1 MAHMSA
7 LDLSVDRASEVPL
20 GTQLTWKLRLLI
32 ATGTLAPGE
41 RLPGIR
47 EVAQA
52 AGVNVNTV
60 RAVFAKL
67 EEQGIVSSKHGRG
80 TFVAAEA
87 RPDENLAEAAAA
99 VIAQAREAGIDQREL
114 AAALWVSSETS
125 SGDEERSQRRALYAQ
140 ISELERAL
148 APLDPL
154 GTIAP
159 TRPLAPSSAAD
170 AAPRMLTNAELRQTR
185 DHLAA
190 RIDQLR
196 RERDQLRAA
205 IGAEEEELE
214 RPPQAP
220 EPARVSRWR
229 NGGVWTGGPAPRVS
243 WTGP

>member
-80 TFVAAEA
+80 TFVAVGA

-125 SGDEERSQRRALYAQ
+125 SGDEERSQ
-140 ISELERAL
+140 
-148 APLDPL
+148 
-154 GTIAP
+154 
-159 TRPLAPSSAAD
+159 
-170 AAPRMLTNAELRQTR
+170 
-185 DHLAA
+185 
-190 RIDQLR
+190 
-196 RERDQLRAA
+196 
-205 IGAEEEELE
+205 
-214 RPPQAP
+214 
-220 EPARVSRWR
+220 
-229 NGGVWTGGPAPRVS
+229 
-243 WTGP
+243 